1 MGKTYKIIEI
11 AGTST
16 ESYEKAI
23 KNAIEEASK
32 TLKGLSWFEVNQM
45 RGGIKDGKVDEYQII
60 LKVGFRLLD

>member
-1 MGKTYKIIEI
+1 MGKTYKIIEVV
-11 AGTST
+11 GTSS

-32 TLKGLSWFEVNQM
+32 SLKGLSWFEVSQM
-45 RGGIKDGKVDEYQII
+45 RGGIKDDKVDEYQVV

>member
-11 AGTST
+11 VGTST

-23 KNAIEEASK
+23 KNAIEEASHS
-32 TLKGLSWFEVNQM
+32 LKGLSWFEVNQM
-45 RGGIKDGKVDEYQII
+45 RGGIKDGKVDEYQVI